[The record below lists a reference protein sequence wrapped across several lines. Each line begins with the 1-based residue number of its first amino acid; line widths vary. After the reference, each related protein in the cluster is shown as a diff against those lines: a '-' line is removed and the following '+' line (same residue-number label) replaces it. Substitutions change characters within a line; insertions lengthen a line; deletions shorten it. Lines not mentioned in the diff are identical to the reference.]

1 MADNNNDGASG
12 AVMVIL
18 MVIIVAAVVYFLVN
32 GNMRTNG
39 DVDTP
44 TQINVDLNP

>member
-1 MADNNNDGASG
+1 
-12 AVMVIL
+12 
-18 MVIIVAAVVYFLVN
+18 VN

-44 TQINVDLNP
+44 TQINVDLNPWNWADLDVDTPPAQ